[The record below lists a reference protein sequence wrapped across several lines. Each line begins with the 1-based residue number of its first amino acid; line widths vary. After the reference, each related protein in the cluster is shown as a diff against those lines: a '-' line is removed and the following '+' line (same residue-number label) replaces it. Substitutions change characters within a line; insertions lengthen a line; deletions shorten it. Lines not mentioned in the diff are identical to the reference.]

1 MTRPRMD
8 DVAADKDPKVSTLRA
23 ALRVARVEEAERAQ
37 AVADLHGIELS
48 RLELLR
54 DEIEPLL
61 AQIPE
66 GVEMFDAGL
75 MPGPRPRLFIDMIA
89 FVEMARDKRQYRFMQ
104 DRRHGRTILAESDR
118 LDVMADAIAAY
129 IARRLVE
136 REKALASDPDDRI
149 PLPPGHASASADIPA
164 DIEWAPE
171 RPRPPRRRERIGRL
185 VVDYLGIVS
194 LCVLGLV
201 LWRYAIVYWPR

>member
-1 MTRPRMD
+1 MTRPRID
-8 DVAADKDPKVSTLRA
+8 DVPADKDPKVSTLRA

-66 GVEMFDAGL
+66 GIEMFDAGL

-89 FVEMARDKRQYRFMQ
+89 FVEMSRDKRHYRFVQ

-136 REKALASDPDDRI
+136 REKVLASDPDDRI
-149 PLPPGHASASADIPA
+149 PLPPGYASASADIPA
-164 DIEWAPE
+164 EPEWAPE
-171 RPRPPRRRERIGRL
+171 RPRPPSRRERIGRL
-185 VVDYLGIVS
+185 LVDYLGIVS
-194 LCVLGLV
+194 LCLLGLV